1 MSLLIFVNR
10 RIKTHISHLI
20 AMFNGGFAVLQSGS
34 YDEPAPR
41 NALFQIRLNRANQ
54 IKVFEVGCSAENLNS
69 NDTFLAVK
77 EGESS
82 YGFSGESFAWIGRL
96 GCQSKFKFVFFLFFF
111 NFQENNW

>member
-1 MSLLIFVNR
+1 
-10 RIKTHISHLI
+10 
-20 AMFNGGFAVLQSGS
+20 MFNGGFAVLQSGS

-82 YGFSGESFAWIGRL
+82 YGFSGESFAWIGRI
-96 GCQSKFKFVFFLFFF
+96 GCQLKLKFVFFYCILIFKKIID
-111 NFQENNW
+111 

>member
-1 MSLLIFVNR
+1 
-10 RIKTHISHLI
+10 
-20 AMFNGGFAVLQSGS
+20 MFNGGFAVLQSGS
-34 YDEPAPR
+34 YDESSPR

-82 YGFSGESFAWIGRL
+82 FGFSGESFAWIGRRV
-96 GCQSKFKFVFFLFFF
+96 SKFRHIY
-111 NFQENNW
+111 